1 MRLSEWVYELKT
13 NFMGQ
18 TVQVIGTKFNGL
30 QDQDYSF
37 VYGTKIVGQ
46 DQNLQV
52 YETKCI
58 GL

>member
-37 VYGTKIVGQ
+37 VYGTKIVG
-46 DQNLQV
+46 
-52 YETKCI
+52 
-58 GL
+58 